1 MNRCKSCV
9 WNVIDL
15 EEGYKNHC
23 KKGHE
28 LNKCR
33 CSDYRSLDIKEL

>member
-1 MNRCKSCV
+1 MNCDSCI

-15 EEGYKNHC
+15 DKEYKNYC

-33 CSDYRSLDIKEL
+33 CSDYRSLDIKGL